1 MIWTPDPDSRFELL
15 FPRPKL
21 SHRIATVRNSNLW
34 GYVEGEYG
42 GNTWT
47 IRRNQPGF
55 NGDLVDYNDLRLSL
69 GIESIGFNARR
80 MNFEVG
86 YVFNRRLMY
95 QSGITPTTYPHG
107 TAMIRG
113 GFTF

>member
-1 MIWTPDPDSRFELL
+1 MTI
-15 FPRPKL
+15 
-21 SHRIATVRNSNLW
+21 RNSNLW

-69 GIESIGFNARR
+69 GVESIGFNAQR

-86 YVFNRRLMY
+86 YVFNRTDVSERNHSDDLSARHGHDTWRL
-95 QSGITPTTYPHG
+95 QLL
-107 TAMIRG
+107 AM
-113 GFTF
+113 